1 MKVGTLPWLLRHEVR
16 VRWRE
21 LRGDTSLTTIAL
33 IGLAV
38 VFFAHV
44 ILWQFVSPVRGL
56 LTSPLPPEAVFLAA
70 VLLVAML
77 PFGITI
83 GMNSSVVALFERGD
97 LDLLV
102 SSPVPSRTIFTARL
116 LGVAATVFVT
126 IGVFVLPVATLGL
139 FIGTPL
145 LFGVVPMLLAVSL
158 VTASFGML
166 VTLLL
171 VRLLGPRRART
182 LSQVLA
188 AVGGLVLFLL
198 TQLPALF
205 GDDTSLSER
214 IEAWTAYFA
223 PGGPLA
229 ADSGV
234 WLPARTLFLDP
245 VATVVT
251 LTASVVVTWGAA
263 VALHRSFATGIGLVE
278 APRRRTRA
286 RGTMRFRDRGALRLL
301 VFKEWKLMLRDPFLL
316 SQTLL
321 QVVYLLP
328 AAFILFFTGDSF
340 LSNLPL
346 GPVLAVL
353 LVVVAGT
360 LAGSLARIAVAG
372 EEVPDLAA
380 AAPVPAALV
389 GRSKLLASLLPV
401 LMLCLPIVVG
411 LTLYDAMAGVIAL
424 VFVLAS
430 TVTAVTIRLM
440 NPVRAKRQDLF
451 RRNQAL
457 GDPVLGV
464 LEGLSP
470 FFWAIATYFVATANP
485 LAIVAVIGALV
496 VLLVCYIRARAKG
509 YGSRFD
515 GGAIG

>member
-1 MKVGTLPWLLRHEVR
+1 
-16 VRWRE
+16 
-21 LRGDTSLTTIAL
+21 
-33 IGLAV
+33 
-38 VFFAHV
+38 
-44 ILWQFVSPVRGL
+44 
-56 LTSPLPPEAVFLAA
+56 
-70 VLLVAML
+70 
-77 PFGITI
+77 
-83 GMNSSVVALFERGD
+83 
-97 LDLLV
+97 
-102 SSPVPSRTIFTARL
+102 
-116 LGVAATVFVT
+116 
-126 IGVFVLPVATLGL
+126 
-139 FIGTPL
+139 
-145 LFGVVPMLLAVSL
+145 
-158 VTASFGML
+158 
-166 VTLLL
+166 
-171 VRLLGPRRART
+171 
-182 LSQVLA
+182 
-188 AVGGLVLFLL
+188 
-198 TQLPALF
+198 
-205 GDDTSLSER
+205 
-214 IEAWTAYFA
+214 
-223 PGGPLA
+223 
-229 ADSGV
+229 
-234 WLPARTLFLDP
+234 
-245 VATVVT
+245 
-251 LTASVVVTWGAA
+251 
-263 VALHRSFATGIGLVE
+263 
-278 APRRRTRA
+278 
-286 RGTMRFRDRGALRLL
+286 MRFRDRGALRLL